1 MTVREHIYSLIT
13 TDAQLNALGIT
24 AASTF
29 TQHTIDTPQVRPLCI
44 LRWSLVNP
52 GLRQTR
58 EGGGLNEFP
67 VNQRIL
73 QVWVHDDKNVGDYS
87 RIDRSLLRLRTLLT
101 SVEGVYVGQAGTR
114 LTAIN
119 WVGESE
125 DLSDDMTGTI
135 TRNAQFRLTG
145 SAI

>member
-1 MTVREHIYSLIT
+1 MTVREHIYNLIT
-13 TDAQLNALGIT
+13 TDTQLNALGIN

-29 TQHTIDTPQVRPLCI
+29 TGNTLDTPQIRPFCV

-73 QVWVHDDKNVGDYS
+73 QVWVHDEWNAGDYT
-87 RIDRSLLRLRTLLT
+87 RIDRSLFRLRTLLT
-101 SVEGVYVGQAGTR
+101 SVEGAFTGEPGTR

-119 WVGESE
+119 WEGDSE
-125 DLSDDMTGTI
+125 DLSDDMMRTI